1 MLFRPAL
8 RMRSLWRACATL
20 QQPITQRVP
29 DAASEAKPPAQEV
42 FSVVIPA
49 YNERANIV
57 RTVEL
62 CRRLARQPEQLE
74 IVVVDGG
81 STDGTLA
88 ALETIS
94 AQPGPPVRVL
104 TARGGRGP
112 ALRAG
117 THAARGDAVL
127 MLHAECLP
135 PEHYDALCRQTL
147 SDPLVILGAFS
158 FAIDDASFRERPP
171 WGIRA
176 VEYFANVR
184 SRPPTCLPYG
194 DQGLHVRATDLRAVG
209 GVPAVAMMEDVTL
222 VRRLLAAGARESPRR
237 TLRVRDEAIKCS
249 GRRWE
254 EHGVVKVT
262 LSNQLFMLAH
272 VAGFSAEQIYWGY
285 YGRHPP
291 SAVAPTDACDAG

>member
-1 MLFRPAL
+1 
-8 RMRSLWRACATL
+8 MRNFWRACSTL
-20 QQPITQRVP
+20 QQSITPRVP
-29 DAASEAKPPAQEV
+29 DAGSDERPPSDAI

-49 YNERANIV
+49 YNERTNIV

-62 CRRLARQPEQLE
+62 CRSLARRPEQLE

-81 STDGTLA
+81 STDGTVS
-88 ALETIS
+88 ALEAIS
-94 AQPGPPVRVL
+94 AQPGPVVRVL
-104 TARGGRGP
+104 SARGGRGP
-112 ALRAG
+112 ALQAG

-127 MLHAECLP
+127 MLHAECSP

-158 FAIDDASFRERPP
+158 FAIEEASFRERPP

-194 DQGLHVRATDLRAVG
+194 DQGLHVRSADLRAVG
-209 GVPAVAMMEDVTL
+209 GVPTVAMMEDVTL
-222 VRRLLAAGARESPRR
+222 VRRMLAAGARESPPRS
-237 TLRVRDEAIKCS
+237 LRVRDEAVGCS

-254 EHGVVKVT
+254 EHGVLKVT
-262 LSNQLFMLAH
+262 LFNQIFMLAH
-272 VAGFSAEQIYWGY
+272 LAGFSADQIYRGY

-291 SAVAPTDACDAG
+291 SAVDPKKPAL